1 MRAAVSLFFLFP
13 LISQGNVSI
22 TVFALIGS
30 PLQLLFLLIL
40 AFPGA
45 VVVAVNKKFAP
56 NAELR
61 RGHAVFSQAT
71 STLSTELA
79 ALRGS
84 VASDT
89 LASQAYAHRAAAFAK
104 NLSAL
109 RSVAAPAYPS
119 DYRDGYNVCVAYA
132 DQLRDFLRD
141 KAIAYAQTSPTETFS
156 QAEFDDFAPR
166 LAEFNALTNRLSA
179 LAGRYVR

>member
-1 MRAAVSLFFLFP
+1 MP
-13 LISQGNVSI
+13 
-22 TVFALIGS
+22 VFALIGS
-30 PLQLLFLLIL
+30 PIQLLILLLTLLIL
-40 AFPGA
+40 ALPVVVAVA
-45 VVVAVNKKFAP
+45 VVVAVGVAVNKKSAP
-56 NAELR
+56 NADLR
-61 RGHAVFSQAT
+61 RVHAVFSQAT

-79 ALRGS
+79 ALRDS

-89 LASQAYAHRAAAFAK
+89 LASQVFVHYATAFAK
-104 NLSAL
+104 YLTAL

-119 DYRDGYNVCVAYA
+119 DYRDGYNACVAYA

>member
-1 MRAAVSLFFLFP
+1 MP
-13 LISQGNVSI
+13 
-22 TVFALIGS
+22 VFAMIGS
-30 PLQLLFLLIL
+30 PLQLLILLIL
-40 AFPGA
+40 ALSVA
-45 VVVAVNKKFAP
+45 VVVIVVAVNKESAP
-56 NAELR
+56 NADLWR
-61 RGHAVFSQAT
+61 VHAVFSQAT
-71 STLSTELA
+71 LTLSTELA
-79 ALRGS
+79 ALRDS
-84 VASDT
+84 VASAT
-89 LASQAYAHRAAAFAK
+89 LASQAFAYYAAAFAK
-104 NLSAL
+104 YLTAL

-119 DYRDGYNVCVAYA
+119 DYRDGYNACVAYA